1 MNLQDYPAKP
11 AERDKDD
18 DAENGGADVEAEPKR
33 KRHRLRAIAALAEML
48 FGLLLDTLA
57 CAATIEEVN
66 TASVC
71 NESEERVT
79 EEQSF
84 NKTDWYAMLL

>member
-1 MNLQDYPAKP
+1 MVA
-11 AERDKDD
+11 
-18 DAENGGADVEAEPKR
+18 GPKR
-33 KRHRLRAIAALAEML
+33 KRHCRRASAALAEML

-57 CAATIEEVN
+57 CAATIEKVN

-71 NESEERVT
+71 NQSEERLT

-84 NKTDWYAMLL
+84 N